1 MSWSQPARLAPFEEA
16 SPFFGLKIPGDVRVQ
31 SQVLAEPSIDLNR
44 KTWVRLTDG
53 TPLVTADKRERG
65 WVILFHTTANT
76 EWSNLALSG
85 LFVDMLKVIVGLS
98 QGVIGEDGRALLPPL
113 ETVDGFG
120 RLGAPPSTATAIAG
134 RDFADARIGPEHPP
148 GFYGKETTRRALNLG
163 SGIRRLVP
171 LGPLPDGVER
181 ADYAGSVA
189 FDLKPWLLLAALVLT
204 ILDLLIAFALRG
216 LLPIRRPGRAGAA
229 AAAILLACV
238 IASLPAAAQQ
248 AQPSTTHRT
257 PTGPDAKALFATLE
271 TRLAYV
277 ITGDGEV
284 DDVSRAGLI
293 GLSRALRQRTAV
305 EPAEPIAVNVEADEL
320 AFFPLLYWAVSP
332 RQRPLSDRATE
343 KLNDFL
349 RTGGTILFDTRD
361 RGGFAAGVAGD
372 VSEAGMRL
380 RVLMR
385 GLDVPA
391 LIPVPED
398 HVLTKSFYLMSEFPG
413 RYAGGQVWVERRGGR
428 HNDGVSSILIGSNDW
443 AGAWAI
449 DDFGTTMFP
458 VVPGGELQRE
468 FALRF
473 GINWV
478 MYALTGNY
486 KTDQVHVPA
495 IIERLGQ

>member
-1 MSWSQPARLAPFEEA
+1 
-16 SPFFGLKIPGDVRVQ
+16 
-31 SQVLAEPSIDLNR
+31 
-44 KTWVRLTDG
+44 
-53 TPLVTADKRERG
+53 
-65 WVILFHTTANT
+65 
-76 EWSNLALSG
+76 
-85 LFVDMLKVIVGLS
+85 
-98 QGVIGEDGRALLPPL
+98 
-113 ETVDGFG
+113 
-120 RLGAPPSTATAIAG
+120 
-134 RDFADARIGPEHPP
+134 
-148 GFYGKETTRRALNLG
+148 
-163 SGIRRLVP
+163 
-171 LGPLPDGVER
+171 VER

-238 IASLPAAAQQ
+238 IAGLPAAAQQ
-248 AQPSTTHRT
+248 APPSTTHRT